1 MRLPGELHLPR
12 EIFAMNNHDLDGVL
26 ALEASVEAFPWS
38 RGNFMDSMAA
48 GHRVKV
54 CCIGGDLIGF
64 SVVMN
69 VLDEAHLLN
78 VAVAA
83 GHQRKGHGAFLMLDL
98 METAARDGATTM
110 FLEVRLSNQ
119 RAIDLYRHLGFVQV
133 GQRRDY
139 YPAPSG
145 REDALVLQRKL
156 P

>member
-1 MRLPGELHLPR
+1 
-12 EIFAMNNHDLDGVL
+12 MNNHDLDGVL
-26 ALEASVEAFPWS
+26 ALEASVEAFPWT
-38 RGNFMDSMAA
+38 RGNFLDSMAA

-54 CCIGGDLIGF
+54 CRIGGDLVGF

-78 VAVAA
+78 VAVAP
-83 GHQRKGHGAFLMLDL
+83 GHQRKGYGAFLMLDL
-98 METAARDGATTM
+98 MATAVSDGAAVM
-110 FLEVRLSNQ
+110 FLEVRASNQ
-119 RAIDLYRHLGFVQV
+119 RALALYRHLGFVQV

-139 YPAPSG
+139 YPAQSG